1 MRKLIDYEFWKLT
14 SQKIFFLFF
23 VLLLVLNGIFINREI
38 LPRKIQNEKDMTSF
52 IEEYKK
58 DPDAMETYMAEYL
71 TVYDAASKNI
81 TQDGMLS
88 RPASIYSESDRQL
101 FSSFASIR
109 DLNDTYAEILQ
120 KAKKTSSG
128 MLKEYDYLGY
138 AENSFEVVYQKSVL
152 DSYEPLGAL
161 RFPLENII
169 GFDLF
174 FDYNGFCM
182 FLLLAVALLG
192 IQLITEEQSAGMLM
206 ILRVSKRGR
215 HETVLAK
222 LAVGLLATIVL
233 CMLFTGVSL
242 LVLSLRIGLHG
253 WNLPIQMI
261 ETMQLCPLEITV
273 GEGVLLS
280 LLVQILTSFAFLSL
294 VMLLSVLLKHPLAIF
309 ASVIAVI
316 GVNFAVAN
324 YNFFDGYSF
333 FKNINLFWCLDGTR
347 ILSVFRGVRLFDR
360 CFSLIPTWLVLYLLL
375 AIFAGTAS
383 IFCFANGKTVSRL
396 RLKGKFRITI
406 KRRPRTHYPMGLYG
420 FELKKICSVLSAIVL
435 LASIL
440 LTLYVSNDAYHL
452 QRNFEMNFYTEYMK
466 RIEGEWTEEKHAK
479 IEAEYRENAAILAQ
493 KELMREG
500 YLSGT
505 VTKEE
510 YNLYLG
516 ACLDAEVKSDVLL
529 RIYERS
535 EYLKT
540 KHEEGFSASY
550 FDDTGWNLLKKTNLA
565 WGMCLA
571 VIVICA
577 DVFSMEYRSGFRKIQ
592 SVTKKGRIP
601 VGFSKFAVV
610 ITVAVVLGALS
621 EGIQFLFVN
630 LFSGLDGATCSVI
643 SMEIESSLSVGGY
656 FALMALK
663 NTLLFVILGIVT
675 AAVSRFTKRLLPTLA
690 VMTTAVFAPMIFF
703 YFGITLLDKLS
714 FLNLFVR

>member
-1 MRKLIDYEFWKLT
+1 MLKLLHYEQKKLLN
-14 SQKIFFLFF
+14 SKIY
-23 VLLLVLNGIFINREI
+23 IFIFVALLIANI
-38 LPRKIQNEKDMTSF
+38 FLMDQNIYGKNINLEKNMTAF
-52 IEEYKK
+52 LIEYKK
-58 DPDAMETYMAEYL
+58 DPASMERYIADYKEAYYAAIQDDALPYPND
-71 TVYDAASKNI
+71 VYSDSDNVLFNEFLNLYN
-81 TQDGMLS
+81 QNQS
-88 RPASIYSESDRQL
+88 YSI
-101 FSSFASIR
+101 
-109 DLNDTYAEILQ
+109 ILED
-120 KAKKTSSG
+120 AKKSANS
-128 MLKEYDYLGY
+128 LLLEYRYRGY
-138 AENSFEVVYQKSVL
+138 SIESFKVVYQKSVL
-152 DSYEPLGAL
+152 ESYDKLETLI
-161 RFPLENII
+161 FPLENIV

-174 FDYNGFCM
+174 FGYNGFCV

-206 ILRVSKRGR
+206 ILRVSERGR

-222 LAVGLLATIVL
+222 LAVGLIATTVL
-233 CMLFTGVSL
+233 CTLFTGGSL
-242 LVLSLRIGLHG
+242 LVLALKIGLHG

-261 ETMQLCPLEITV
+261 ETMQLCPLAITV

-333 FKNINLFWCLDGTR
+333 FKNVNLFWCLDGTR

-360 CFSLIPTWLVLYLLL
+360 CFALIPTWLVLYLLL
-375 AIFAGTAS
+375 AILAGTVS
-383 IFCFANGKTVSRL
+383 IFLFANGKTVSRF

-406 KRRPRTHYPMGLYG
+406 KRRLRTKYPMGLYG
-420 FELKKICSVLSAIVL
+420 FELKKICSVLSVIVL
-435 LASIL
+435 LASIF
-440 LTLYVSNDAYHL
+440 LTVYVADDVYHL
-452 QRNFEMNFYTEYMK
+452 QRDFEMNFYTEYMK
-466 RIEGEWTEEKHAK
+466 SIEGEWTEEKHAR
-479 IEAEYRENAAILAQ
+479 IETEYRENAAILGR
-493 KELMREG
+493 KESMREG
-500 YLSGT
+500 YLNGT

-540 KHEEGFSASY
+540 KHEEGFSVSY

-565 WGMCLA
+565 WVMCLA

-577 DVFSMEYRSGFRKIQ
+577 DIFSMEDRSGFRKIQ

-601 VGFSKFAVV
+601 TRFSKFAVV
-610 ITVAVVLGALS
+610 ITVAVILGILS
-621 EGIQFLFVN
+621 EGIQFLFVH
-630 LFSGLDGATCSVI
+630 LFSGLDGGIYSAV

-656 FALMALK
+656 FALMAIK
-663 NTLLFVILGIVT
+663 NTMLFVILAVVT
-675 AAVSRFTKRLLPTLA
+675 AGVSRLTKRLLPTLA
-690 VMTTAVFAPMIFF
+690 VMTAAVFASIIFS
-703 YFGITLLDKLS
+703 YFGITFLDTLS

>member
-1 MRKLIDYEFWKLT
+1 MHLIYYELKKLT
-14 SQKIFFLFF
+14 SKKIFFILFA
-23 VLLLVLNGIFINREI
+23 LLLVLNGIFMNREI
-38 LPRKIQNEKDMTSF
+38 LPRMITSERDLTAF
-52 IEEYKK
+52 IEEYEKA
-58 DPDAMETYMAEYL
+58 PDEMERYMSDYT
-71 TVYDAASKNI
+71 TVYREAQRNPA
-81 TQDGMLS
+81 LS
-88 RPASIYSESDRQL
+88 MPESIYSEHDASL
-101 FSSFASIR
+101 FASFSSIR

-128 MLKEYDYLGY
+128 MLKEYAYLGY
-138 AENSFEVVYQKSVL
+138 AENSFEVVYQNSVL
-152 DSYEPLGAL
+152 ASYEPLGAL
-161 RFPLENII
+161 TFPLENIV

-174 FDYNGFCM
+174 FGYNGFCV

-222 LAVGLLATIVL
+222 LAVGLIATVVL
-233 CMLFTGVSL
+233 CTLFTGVSL
-242 LVLSLRIGLHG
+242 LVLALKIGLHG

-261 ETMQLCPLEITV
+261 ETMQLCPFAITV

-294 VMLLSVLLKHPLAIF
+294 VMLLSVLLKHSLAIF
-309 ASVIAVI
+309 ASVIAII
-316 GVNFAVAN
+316 GMNFAIAN

-333 FKNINLFWCLDGTR
+333 FKNVNLFWCLDGTR
-347 ILSVFRGVRLFDR
+347 IMSVFRGVRLFDR
-360 CFSLIPTWLVLYLLL
+360 CFALIPTWLVLYLLL
-375 AIFAGTAS
+375 AILAGTAS
-383 IFCFANGKTVSRL
+383 IFCFANGKTVSRF

-406 KRRPRTHYPMGLYG
+406 KRRPRTHDPMGLYG
-420 FELKKICSVLSAIVL
+420 FEFKKICSVLSAIVL

-440 LTLYVSNDAYHL
+440 LTVYVSDDAYHL
-452 QRNFEMNFYTEYMK
+452 QRDFEMNFYTEYMK
-466 RIEGEWTEEKHAK
+466 SIEGEWTEEKHAK
-479 IEAEYRENAAILAQ
+479 IEREYRENAAILAR
-493 KELMREG
+493 KESMREG

-516 ACLDAEVKSDVLL
+516 ACLDAEVKRDALL

-535 EYLKT
+535 EYLKM
-540 KHEEGFSASY
+540 KHGEGFSVSY

-565 WGMCLA
+565 WVMCLA

-577 DVFSMEYRSGFRKIQ
+577 DIFSMEYRSGFRKIQ

-601 VGFSKFAVV
+601 VGFSKIAVV
-610 ITVAVVLGALS
+610 ITVAVVLGVLS
-621 EGIQFLFVN
+621 EGIQFLFVH
-630 LFSGLDGATCSVI
+630 LFSGLDGGIYSAV
-643 SMEIESSLSVGGY
+643 SMEIESALSVGGY
-656 FALMALK
+656 FALMAIK
-663 NTLLFVILGIVT
+663 NIALFVILGVVT
-675 AAVSRFTKRLLPTLA
+675 ALTSRVTKRLLPTLA
-690 VMTTAVFAPMIFF
+690 IMTAAVFAPMIFS
-703 YFGITLLDKLS
+703 YFGITLLDKIS

>member
-1 MRKLIDYEFWKLT
+1 MY
-14 SQKIFFLFF
+14 QKIFLLFF
-23 VLLLVLNGIFINREI
+23 ALLFILNGVFIYREI
-38 LPRKIQNEKDMTSF
+38 TPRKIQSEKDMTVF

-58 DPDAMETYMAEYL
+58 DPDAMESYMAEYNA
-71 TVYDAASKNI
+71 VYDAVMKNF
-81 TQDGMLS
+81 TQDGTLS
-88 RPASIYSESDRQL
+88 RPASVYSELDRQL
-101 FSSFASIR
+101 FSSFIGIR
-109 DLNDTYAEILQ
+109 DLNYTYAEILK
-120 KAKKTSSG
+120 KAKKASNG
-128 MLKEYDYLGY
+128 MLKEYAYLGY
-138 AENSFEVVYQKSVL
+138 AENSFEVVYQNSVL
-152 DSYEPLGAL
+152 ESYEPLDAL
-161 RFPLENII
+161 SFPLENVV

-174 FDYNGFCM
+174 FGYNGFCV
-182 FLLLAVALLG
+182 FLLLGIALLG
-192 IQLITEEQSAGMLM
+192 IQLITEEQSAGMSM

-233 CMLFTGVSL
+233 CTLFTGVSL
-242 LVLSLRIGLHG
+242 LVLALKIGLHG

-309 ASVIAVI
+309 ASLIAVI

-347 ILSVFRGVRLFDR
+347 ILSVFRGVRLFNR
-360 CFSLIPTWLVLYLLL
+360 CFALIPTWLVLYLLL
-375 AIFAGTAS
+375 AILAGTAS
-383 IFCFANGKTVSRL
+383 IFAFSNGKTVSRFG
-396 RLKGKFRITI
+396 LKEKFRISI
-406 KRRPRTHYPMGLYG
+406 KRRLRTYYPMGLYG
-420 FELKKICSVLSAIVL
+420 FELKKICSVLSVIVL

-440 LTLYVSNDAYHL
+440 LTVYVSDNAYHL
-452 QRNFEMNFYTEYMK
+452 QRDYEMNFYTEYMK
-466 RIEGEWTEEKHAK
+466 SIEGEWSEEKHAK
-479 IEAEYRENAAILAQ
+479 IETEYRENAAILGQ
-493 KELMREG
+493 KESMREG

-529 RIYERS
+529 WIYERS
-535 EYLKT
+535 EYLKM
-540 KHEEGFSASY
+540 KHEEGFSVSY
-550 FDDTGWNLLKKTNLA
+550 FDDTGWDLLKNTNLS
-565 WGMCLA
+565 WVMCLA

-577 DVFSMEYRSGFRKIQ
+577 DIFSMEYRSGFCKIQ

-601 VGFSKFAVV
+601 IGFSKFAVV
-610 ITVAVVLGALS
+610 ITVAVVLGLLS
-621 EGIQFLFVN
+621 EGIQFFFVH
-630 LFSGLDGATCSVI
+630 LFSGLGGATYSVI
-643 SMEIESSLSVGGY
+643 SMEIESLLSVGGY
-656 FALMALK
+656 FALMAIK
-663 NTLLFVILGIVT
+663 NIALFIILAVVT
-675 AAVSRFTKRLLPTLA
+675 AGVSKLTKRLLPTLSA
-690 VMTTAVFAPMIFF
+690 MTAAVFAPMIFS

>member
-1 MRKLIDYEFWKLT
+1 MKTLLYYELKKLT
-14 SQKIFFLFF
+14 SKKIFFVLFA
-23 VLLLVLNGIFINREI
+23 LLLVLNGIFMNREI
-38 LPRKIQNEKDMTSF
+38 LPIKVTSEKDLTAF

-58 DPDAMETYMAEYL
+58 APDEMERYMADY
-71 TVYDAASKNI
+71 TMVYREAQRNP
-81 TQDGMLS
+81 MLQMPES
-88 RPASIYSESDRQL
+88 VYSEHDASL
-101 FSSFASIR
+101 FASFASIR
-109 DLNDTYAEILQ
+109 DLNETYAEILQ

-128 MLKEYDYLGY
+128 MLKEYAYLGY
-138 AENSFEVVYQKSVL
+138 AENSFEVVYQNSVL
-152 DSYEPLGAL
+152 ESYEPLGAL
-161 RFPLENII
+161 TFPLENIV

-174 FDYNGFCM
+174 FGYNGFCV

-233 CMLFTGVSL
+233 CTLFTGVSL
-242 LVLSLRIGLHG
+242 LMLALKIGLHG

-261 ETMQLCPLEITV
+261 DVMQLCPLAITA

-294 VMLLSVLLKHPLAIF
+294 VILLSVLLKHSLAIF

-316 GVNFAVAN
+316 GLNFAVAN

-347 ILSVFRGVRLFDR
+347 ILSVFRGVRIFNR
-360 CFSLIPTWLVLYLLL
+360 CFALIPTWLVLYLLL
-375 AIFAGTAS
+375 AILTSIAS

-396 RLKGKFRITI
+396 RLKEKFRITI

-420 FELKKICSVLSAIVL
+420 FELKKICSVLSVIVL
-435 LASIL
+435 LTSIL
-440 LTLYVSNDAYHL
+440 LTVYVSNDAYHL
-452 QRNFEMNFYTEYMK
+452 KRDFEMNFYKEYMEI
-466 RIEGEWTEEKHAK
+466 IEGEWTEEKHAK
-479 IEAEYRENAAILAQ
+479 IEAEYRENAAILGR
-493 KELMREG
+493 KEAMHED

-510 YNLYLG
+510 YNVYLG
-516 ACLDAEVKSDVLL
+516 AYLDAEVKSDTLL

-535 EYLKT
+535 EYLKM
-540 KHEEGFSASY
+540 KHEEGFSVSY
-550 FDDTGWNLLKKTNLA
+550 FDDTGWNLLKNTNLS
-565 WGMCLA
+565 WVMCLA

-610 ITVAVVLGALS
+610 ITVAVVLGVLS
-621 EGIQFLFVN
+621 EGIQFLFVH
-630 LFSGLDGATCSVI
+630 LFSGLGGATYSVI
-643 SMEIESSLSVGGY
+643 SMEIESTLSVGGY
-656 FALMALK
+656 FALMAIK
-663 NTLLFVILGIVT
+663 NIALFVILGVVT
-675 AAVSRFTKRLLPTLA
+675 AGISRLTKRLLPTLA
-690 VMTTAVFAPMIFF
+690 IMTAAVFAPMIFS
-703 YFGITLLDKLS
+703 YFGITLLDNLS